1 MVKKIENTV
10 TGECRSYKN
19 QEALVELMVY
29 EMQEG

>member
-10 TGECRSYKN
+10 TDECRSCKN

>member
-10 TGECRSYKN
+10 TSECRSCKN

-29 EMQEG
+29 KMKGG